1 MRVAAKNDFI
11 LKLIVLIPKFTMVE
25 NKMSQPTLRPDE
37 ATINRAKL
45 FLYKAIAE
53 NRLDNIKRILDAQF
67 PIEEEVGPGGLT
79 LLMHC
84 T

>member
-1 MRVAAKNDFI
+1 
-11 LKLIVLIPKFTMVE
+11 MVDTTTG
-25 NKMSQPTLRPDE
+25 QPTAKPDE

-45 FLYKAIAE
+45 FLYKAVAE